1 MIMPV
6 EPDSNK
12 CYHFR
17 AREVVGVFSFEQ
29 LVNLYDF
36 MRFEDIRFTE
46 RNP

>member
-1 MIMPV
+1 MPV

-36 MRFEDIRFTE
+36 MRCADMRFTE